1 MGRSLGEGKGY
12 PLQYFGLENST
23 DNPTEPLSLSRIH
36 RFMTLTEITQ
46 LKDLGLSFLYSVL
59 SLLIFFNLSVALYIL
74 YFHLD
79 ISC

>member
-1 MGRSLGEGKGY
+1 MGRSPGEGKRY

-36 RFMTLTEITQ
+36 RFTTLTETAQ
-46 LKDLGLSFLYSVL
+46 LKDLGLSLLYSVL
-59 SLLIFFNLSVALYIL
+59 PLLIFVNLSAALYSL

-79 ISC
+79 ISY